1 MVLSTYD
8 LSLWEISR
16 RALKSE
22 KLKFSFDKGT
32 KIDIQNLSNSI
43 SDSAPSIIIDI
54 KKDIEGINNQ
64 IMIFDE
70 ERMIGLISE
79 KEPDDFGCIWIP
91 SGAKT
96 FWEDF
101 ERRILHLVE
110 AGYPGCI
117 GCGGPGKD
125 DEWNEE
131 ENRIE
136 FRKEISNH

>member
-1 MVLSTYD
+1 MDLSTYD

-16 RALKSE
+16 RALRSE
-22 KLKFSFDKGT
+22 KLKFSFDSKT

-54 KKDIEGINNQ
+54 KKDIIGIKNQ
-64 IMIFDE
+64 IMIFDDE
-70 ERMIGLISE
+70 IMIGLISE
-79 KEPDDFGCIWIP
+79 KEPEDIGCLWIP
-91 SGAKT
+91 SGAQK
-96 FWEDF
+96 FWKDF

-125 DEWNEE
+125 NEWNEE
-131 ENRIE
+131 ENRME
-136 FRKEISNH
+136 FRKEIN